1 MSDIMS
7 QKEAVKIKPLAK
19 LVLAKIDAAPTKTPG
34 GLYLPE
40 EAAEKPK
47 TATVAAVGPE
57 VKGVKAGEK
66 IIYESYS
73 GTEIKHQGEDYVL
86 VAEDKILAIVG

>member
-1 MSDIMS
+1 MSKPD
-7 QKEAVKIKPLAK
+7 IKPIASF
-19 LVLAKIDAAPTKTPG
+19 VLAEADQAEAKTAS

-40 EAAEKPK
+40 NAQEKPK

-57 VKGVKAGEK
+57 VKKIKAGDR

-73 GTEIKHQGEDYVL
+73 GTDIKYQGTEYVL
-86 VAEDKILAIVG
+86 VAEDKVLATVG